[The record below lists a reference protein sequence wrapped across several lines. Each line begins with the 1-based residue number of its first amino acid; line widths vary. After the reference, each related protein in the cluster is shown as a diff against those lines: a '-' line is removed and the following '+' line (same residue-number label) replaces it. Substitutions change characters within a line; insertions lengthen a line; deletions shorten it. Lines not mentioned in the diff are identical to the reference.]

1 MITGEFKVSLDEKG
15 RIILPTKV
23 RAHFDDLSLVLTQ
36 GVDTC
41 LWIFSPD
48 EWDRVTRDLM
58 ESTSRFQARTR
69 LLHRRIIAPAQETE
83 MDKTGR
89 ITISQTLRE
98 YAALRK
104 ECVIL
109 GIANYLEIWE
119 ESRYREYWLE
129 HENEFQDAAEEL
141 GKVLSV

>member
-1 MITGEFKVSLDEKG
+1 MITGEFRVTLDEKG
-15 RIILPTKV
+15 RIILPARV
-23 RAHFDDLSLVLTQ
+23 RAHFDDSGLVITQ

-41 LWIFSPD
+41 LWLFSPD
-48 EWDRVTRDLM
+48 EWDRVANDLM
-58 ESTSRFQARTR
+58 DSTSRFQARAR
-69 LLHRRIIAPAQETE
+69 MIHRRIIAPAQETE

-89 ITISQTLRE
+89 ITVSPTLRE
-98 YAALRK
+98 YAALKK

-119 ESRYREYWLE
+119 VGLYREYWR
-129 HENEFQDAAEEL
+129 ENEAEFQSAAEEL